1 MITTV
6 RPAQPAD
13 WPAIVDLQS
22 EARLSLTE
30 QRGGPEWL
38 LENPEQ
44 STFSES
50 RSEPGAER
58 TSVALIDDVIVG
70 SCHTMLGAPGGIALV
85 DWLYVTPEAREL
97 GLGEELLND
106 AIDTARETGATRI
119 ESCALPGDRETKN
132 MFERFGMKAR
142 LLIVGM
148 PLSEQPLCQS
158 PPHQLPP
165 HQLPPPTEL

>member
-6 RPAQPAD
+6 RQAQPAD

-22 EARLSLTE
+22 EARLALTE

-38 LENPEQ
+38 SENPEKHAL
-44 STFSES
+44 SES
-50 RSEPGAER
+50 DAER
-58 TSVALIDDVIVG
+58 TSVAVIDDVVVG
-70 SCHTMLGAPGGIALV
+70 SCHTVLGAPAGIALV
-85 DWLYVTPEAREL
+85 DWIYVTPEAREL

-106 AIDTARETGATRI
+106 AIDTARAAGATRI

-148 PLSEQPLCQS
+148 PLPERPQP
-158 PPHQLPP
+158 PNI
-165 HQLPPPTEL
+165 